1 MKKALLKAAE
11 SNTYVETVSNK
22 ADTLHYHIEKNYE
35 ETLMKEYQRFLEKI
49 IKKQRL
55 GVVTLVGDITSENF
69 YGKVEG
75 LHISPW
81 TGENGIKGKFNFL
94 VLGVMFRNK
103 IYPFYVKILRIGS
116 FKAQYLGE
124 AIELCKKM
132 NLKIKTIML
141 DRGFY
146 SGDIIDTFN
155 FHKINYLIFVPRKEL
170 FKSMLASTDK
180 SVSIW
185 HEIPYS
191 KNKSRYRAETQIA
204 LVKDVR
210 EHDWIFATNISF
222 RDKEKYVWLYMK
234 RWNIET
240 MFRVHDEAKIK
251 TKSKN
256 PVIRLFYF
264 MMSMFLLFLWNLKL
278 KFKIQFKRF
287 IIEIYE
293 IIRKEVDNFRV

>member
-1 MKKALLKAAE
+1 VKKALLKAAE
-11 SNTYVETVSNK
+11 SNTYVETIGNK
-22 ADTLHYHIEKNYE
+22 ADTLHYHINKNYE
-35 ETLMKEYQRFLEKI
+35 ETF
-49 IKKQRL
+49 
-55 GVVTLVGDITSENF
+55 VTLVGDITSDNF
-69 YGKVEG
+69 YGKVDG

-81 TGENGIKGKFNFL
+81 TGEKGIKGKFNFL

-116 FKAQYLGE
+116 FKAKYLGE
-124 AIELCKKM
+124 AIELCRKM
-132 NLKIKTIML
+132 NLRIKTILL

-146 SGDIIDTFN
+146 SGDVIDTFN
-155 FHKINYLIFVPRKEL
+155 FHKINYLIFVPKKEL

-204 LVKDVR
+204 LVKNVR
-210 EHDWIFATNISF
+210 EYDWIFATNISF
-222 RDKEKYVWLYMK
+222 IKKEKYVWLYMK

-264 MMSMFLLFLWNLKL
+264 MMSMFLLFLWNLTL
-278 KFKIQFKRF
+278 KFEVPFKKF
-287 IIEIYE
+287 IIDINEVL
-293 IIRKEVDNFRV
+293 RKEVNYFIC